1 MGAKGD
7 SGVDRF
13 FRNTAFRILLVTA
26 AVIAGSMADLRSLYG
41 MDCASVQD
49 YMYPPLPGFSAAN
62 NPKPS
67 DLDLE
72 LPMPCGGTLVL
83 LPVCVPAQG
92 YFGDLAVDLGC
103 KDCGRMDQNFMEGK
117 YGAAISGSFTLEDL
131 PENYRLKLAEKANSG
146 DGLCPPEDDPVLTG
160 FYYFIGKYEITNFQ
174 WKTIMTEDCAEAGDR
189 PSTDDPRPKVNIS
202 WYEAVEFTRKYSE
215 WLIENAPEV
224 LPRFVLNRF
233 GYVRLPTEAE
243 WEYAARGGHHV
254 SIAQINTE
262 PFFPLG
268 GRSISD
274 FAVYADMEAAKPQ
287 EKLAWIGT
295 KCPNPLG
302 LYDTAG
308 NAAEMMLEPFHFS
321 LGYRLHGAA
330 GGFVLKG
337 GSFRKSR
344 FEIMPGRREEQPF
357 FLGDGAFRS
366 ADIGFRVV
374 LSGILTPLDRRDKFN
389 RQWADLSAQ
398 KSRAVKTESLT
409 ESVNSTESSGDSP
422 AGVDLLWAAS
432 NEESGPED
440 SGTLRKALEHN
451 LELLKRQQA
460 EAVKGSIRSAIL
472 IAESLQEY
480 AARRKVVINGNL
492 NLERMKKETTSPAL
506 IASLE
511 NGIARAEESIRS
523 LDIAIDHFANY
534 YLERIRECRHYP
546 ADLFERQLDIILEE
560 LHPDEDFMR
569 SLRGRVDLI
578 RKHVALSRERAG
590 DISPE
595 RIQKDILA
603 DSPI

>member
-1 MGAKGD
+1 MSGKGD
-7 SGVDRF
+7 IGVSRF
-13 FRNTAFRILLVTA
+13 FRNTVSRILLVSA
-26 AVIAGSMADLRSLYG
+26 AVIAGSMADLHSLHG
-41 MDCASVQD
+41 IDCPSVQD
-49 YMYPPLPGFSAAN
+49 YMYPPLAGFSAAN

-92 YFGDLAVDLGC
+92 FFSDLPVDLGC
-103 KDCGRMDQNFMEGK
+103 KDCGRMNQNFMEGR

-131 PENYRLKLAEKANSG
+131 PENWRLKLAEKAKSG

-160 FYYFIGKYEITNFQ
+160 FYYLIGKYEITNFQ
-174 WKTIMTEDCAEAGDR
+174 WETVMTEDCGVADDK

-202 WYEAVEFTRKYSE
+202 WYDAVEFTRKYSE
-215 WLIENAPEV
+215 WLIENAPEA
-224 LPRFVLNRF
+224 LPHFVLNRF
-233 GYVRLPTEAE
+233 GYIRLPTEAE
-243 WEYAARGGHHV
+243 WEYAARGGHRV
-254 SIAQINTE
+254 STAQINTE

-274 FAVYADMEAAKPQ
+274 FAVYTDAEAAKPQ
-287 EKLAWIGT
+287 EKLAWIGS

-398 KSRAVKTESLT
+398 QSRVRKTESPT
-409 ESVNSTESSGDSP
+409 EPVNSTESNGDSP

-432 NEESGPED
+432 NEDSASED
-440 SGTLRKALEHN
+440 AGTLRKALEHN
-451 LELLKRQQA
+451 FELLRKQQA

-492 NLERMKKETTSPAL
+492 NLERMKKETTSPSL

-511 NGIARAEESIRS
+511 SGIARAEESIRA
-523 LDIAIDHFANY
+523 LDIAIDHFAEF
-534 YLERIRECRHYP
+534 YLERIRECQNYP
-546 ADLFERQLDIILEE
+546 TDLFERQLATILEE
-560 LHPDEDFMR
+560 LHPDEDFIR
-569 SLRGRVDLI
+569 SLRGRVDLF
-578 RKHVALSRERAG
+578 RKHMALSKQRAE
-590 DISPE
+590 DLSPE